1 MDTYDDGD
9 NEDED
14 DDDDNDSGGI
24 GEVKKFSFRYVSR
37 IDLN

>member
-14 DDDDNDSGGI
+14 DDDGSGEG
-24 GEVKKFSFRYVSR
+24 GGDLKKFSFRSVSR